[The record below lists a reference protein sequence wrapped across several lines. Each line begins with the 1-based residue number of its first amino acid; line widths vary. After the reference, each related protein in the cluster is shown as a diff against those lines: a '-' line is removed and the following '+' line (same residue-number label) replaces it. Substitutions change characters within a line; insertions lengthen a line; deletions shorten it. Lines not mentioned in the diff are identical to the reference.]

1 MWMFV
6 GRQFHDPRRNL
17 HAKPRYLRNSENVS
31 MADIVVK
38 SVLRTKAED
47 WAISGQV
54 LQSIGTTL
62 PSRVGD
68 MESQGSAKV

>member
-1 MWMFV
+1 MTRGETCMPNQGIW
-6 GRQFHDPRRNL
+6 
-17 HAKPRYLRNSENVS
+17 ENVS
-31 MADIVVK
+31 MADRVVK

-47 WAISGQV
+47 WASGQV

-68 MESQGSAKV
+68 MGSQG